1 VNARRA
7 TAAPALLIAAALRL
21 QAEDLKP
28 PETLVIQGAPAVPA
42 ELAATIARYTKGRA
56 ADFQGWNPTRREA
69 LITTR
74 FGETMEIHRV
84 RAPEADRRQIT
95 FYDDDVETGISWESR
110 SGGSIVFNKDSGGD
124 GNYQIYRLDMHSE
137 TSTLVTDGHSRNG
150 AGVWAHAG
158 KRIVYTSNRRN
169 GKDSD
174 LYLVDPAHPE
184 TDRLLS
190 PLEGGGCSPLSWSP
204 DDRQI
209 LLQQSISV
217 SEGHLWILDVAT
229 GAIMPMFP
237 RGVASRSHAYV
248 GGVFSASGLVTTTTA
263 FSEFRELVGINPGSG
278 EVTRLTKSIPWD
290 VLEFDLASDGRSVA
304 VVTNEAGVYTL
315 HVFDI
320 LTGREKRIP
329 RLPPGYVTNIHWRP
343 GSKELG
349 FGLDSGRSPTDVY
362 SIDLA
367 SNAVARWTRSETG
380 GIDTSSFAEPILM
393 HWPSFD
399 GRDIS
404 GFLYRPPAR
413 FKGKRPVLI
422 SVHGGPEN
430 QFTPYYLGRWNYVLD
445 QLGIALLYPNI
456 RGSSGFGKTFLELD
470 NGLHREDALRDLGA
484 LLDWIASHPDLDAR
498 RVMVTGVSYG
508 GYMALSMASAYS
520 DRIRGAIDIV
530 GPSNLVTFLET
541 TAAYRRDL
549 RRVEYGDE
557 RDPAVRAFL
566 DRIAPLSNSDKITK
580 PLLIFQGAN
589 DPAVPASETERMV
602 TAVQRNR
609 TPLWYV
615 LAQDEGHGFRKRRN
629 ADYQFYLTILFV
641 RQFLT

>member
-1 VNARRA
+1 
-7 TAAPALLIAAALRL
+7 
-21 QAEDLKP
+21 
-28 PETLVIQGAPAVPA
+28 
-42 ELAATIARYTKGRA
+42 
-56 ADFQGWNPTRREA
+56 
-69 LITTR
+69 
-74 FGETMEIHRV
+74 
-84 RAPEADRRQIT
+84 
-95 FYDDDVETGISWESR
+95 
-110 SGGSIVFNKDSGGD
+110 
-124 GNYQIYRLDMHSE
+124 
-137 TSTLVTDGHSRNG
+137 
-150 AGVWAHAG
+150 
-158 KRIVYTSNRRN
+158 
-169 GKDSD
+169 
-174 LYLVDPAHPE
+174 
-184 TDRLLS
+184 
-190 PLEGGGCSPLSWSP
+190 
-204 DDRQI
+204 
-209 LLQQSISV
+209 
-217 SEGHLWILDVAT
+217 
-229 GAIMPMFP
+229 
-237 RGVASRSHAYV
+237 
-248 GGVFSASGLVTTTTA
+248 
-263 FSEFRELVGINPGSG
+263 
-278 EVTRLTKSIPWD
+278 
-290 VLEFDLASDGRSVA
+290 
-304 VVTNEAGVYTL
+304 
-315 HVFDI
+315 
-320 LTGREKRIP
+320 
-329 RLPPGYVTNIHWRP
+329 
-343 GSKELG
+343 
-349 FGLDSGRSPTDVY
+349 
-362 SIDLA
+362 
-367 SNAVARWTRSETG
+367 
-380 GIDTSSFAEPILM
+380 M

-484 LLDWIASHPDLDAR
+484 LLDWIASHPDLDAG